1 MVTVFTPIYNR
12 KYIIRRL
19 YESLCEQT
27 DKRFEWIVID
37 DGSTDN
43 VYELL
48 EKWQKQTHDFPIK
61 IKKVKNGGKHRA
73 INMGVQM
80 AETEAFFIVD
90 SDDYLTDDAVEFIN
104 LHFPEIENDESFAGI
119 SGLRCSYLN
128 DTIIGGRPDF
138 SDYVDS
144 TNLERKK
151 YGLEGDKAEIYKT
164 RCLKKFPFPEY
175 ENENFITEA
184 IVWDKIAYN
193 KLKVRW
199 FNKAIYCCEYLS
211 DGLTHQGRDIFRRNP
226 IGWGAYISDA
236 IKYGYTDFAK
246 LEPQIFQFIELMVD
260 RMPRN
265 EICSLLNIEAK
276 TAEKY
281 FDRYDNIKRTLDKL
295 FKENGWKEIALYG
308 YGNYGHRLCCYLK
321 LLGIKVAYVI
331 DKNAESIS
339 DKKAYCLEDD
349 VPSVDSVCITL
360 KTCSKELIQKVQE
373 RFSGLPVWLLV
384 EKCYLF

>member
-12 KYIIRRL
+12 KYIINRL
-19 YESLCEQT
+19 YDSLCAQT

-43 VYELL
+43 VYGLL
-48 EKWQKQTHDFPIK
+48 EKWQKQTHNFQIK

-80 AETEAFFIVD
+80 AESEAFFIVD

-104 LHFPEIENDESFAGI
+104 MHFTEIENDDSFAGI
-119 SGLRCSYLN
+119 SGLRCSYSN
-128 DTIIGGRPDF
+128 DTVIGGRPTF
-138 SDYVDS
+138 SDYADA

-151 YGLEGDKAEIYKT
+151 YGLEGDKAEVYKT
-164 RCLKKFPFPEY
+164 SCLKKFPFPEY

-199 FNKAIYCCEYLS
+199 FNKVIYYCEYLS

-226 IGWGAYISDA
+226 IGWGAYIGDA
-236 IKYGYTDFAK
+236 IKYGYANFTELK
-246 LEPQIFQFIELMVD
+246 PQISQLIEILAD

-265 EICSLLNIEAK
+265 EICRMLNIDMK

-281 FDRYDNIKRTLDKL
+281 FDRYDNIKRMLDKL
-295 FKENGWKEIALYG
+295 FKENGWKKIALYG
-308 YGNYGHRLCCYLK
+308 YGNYGRRLCVYLNA
-321 LLGIKVAYVI
+321 LGIKVAYVI
-331 DKNAESIS
+331 DQNADSIS
-339 DKKAYCLEDD
+339 DRKAYCLEDN
-349 VPSVDSVCITL
+349 VPSADSICITL
-360 KTCSKELIQKVQE
+360 KTCPQELIQKVQD
-373 RFSGLPVWLLV
+373 RFSGLSVWLLV